1 MANLVQCNDGTTD
14 LICDMGCSEE
24 MLAKIP
30 CENQGGVKTYSGGVP
45 SGGGRLIPEDA
56 VNEYNSRK
64 GCDGI
69 SPAFRCWRTE
79 AKVGFG
85 IGTALMVAYAINK
98 KKGVG
103 SIVGL
108 GLLGGIGGLF
118 VSSMFK
124 K

>member
-30 CENQGGVKTYSGGVP
+30 CENQGGVKQ
-45 SGGGRLIPEDA
+45 GGGGGIPE
-56 VNEYNSRK
+56 
-64 GCDGI
+64 I
-69 SPAFRCWRTE
+69 SKPTSDCGGWNFSFHCWRTE